1 MRFRFVLD
9 EPQLDD
15 AARVAVHSRLVIGRF
30 ACHRIKGDPRIL
42 LMADSGESVELAVEK
57 IDAESSDVLDRGHNW
72 STWRFSG
79 LIRTASAWN
88 RSPVHLR
95 FECGIEIE
103 QVEIPWKTFAEE
115 EVRRFLA
122 AKDDLAQRIR
132 PLLRCHRILEEN
144 VPCGSEFEGSE
155 KLTCTGCGARAEIV
169 DGRFSF
175 GTPVELGREVF
186 SGRNDLPGSFF
197 GDPRTIS
204 EVVRLQDG
212 LILDVGSGWRYHYEP
227 NVVHFD
233 TIGFPTTDVLAD
245 GAVLPFADE
254 SFDAVF
260 SFSVLEH
267 VKEPARVV
275 SEMKRVVKKG
285 GMIQVSA
292 PHLIQYHGHPDH
304 YFNPTFR
311 GLRHL
316 LGDGVDIEIDET
328 PVWGHPV
335 WGLVEILR
343 DWMAALPSEA
353 AIEFANTTVA
363 ELASSTASLFGR
375 RFVNELDLVR
385 ARGIATNNF
394 IVARRRC

>member
-9 EPQLDD
+9 EPQVDD

-30 ACHRIKGDPRIL
+30 ACRRRAEDPRVVL
-42 LMADSGESVELAVEK
+42 VAESGDSVEFAVEE
-57 IDAESSDVLDRGHNW
+57 IDAESSDFLEGGRNW

-79 LIRTASAWN
+79 LVRTGAAWN
-88 RSPVHLR
+88 RPPVRIR
-95 FECGIEIE
+95 FEYGLEVE
-103 QVEIPWKTFAEE
+103 QVDIPWRTFTDEE
-115 EVRRFLA
+115 MRRFIA
-122 AKDDLAQRIR
+122 TKDALIRRVR
-132 PLLRCHRILEEN
+132 PLLRCCRIHN
-144 VPCGSEFEGSE
+144 GHSPCGAVFEGLVE
-155 KLTCTGCGARAEIV
+155 LTCSGCGARAEIV
-169 DGRFSF
+169 DGCITF
-175 GTPVELGREVF
+175 GTQAEQGRNVF
-186 SGRNDLPGSFF
+186 HGRNDLPGSFF
-197 GDPRTIS
+197 GDPRTIN
-204 EVVRLQDG
+204 EVSRLRDG
-212 LILDVGSGWRYHYEP
+212 MVLDVGSGWRYHYES

-233 TIGFPTTDVLAD
+233 TIRFPTTDVLAD
-245 GAVLPFADE
+245 GGVLPFADE

-267 VKEPARVV
+267 VKDPARVV
-275 SEMKRVVKKG
+275 SEMKRVVKRG
-285 GMIQVSA
+285 GVIQISA

-343 DWMAALPSEA
+343 DWLAALPPEA
-353 AIEFANTTVA
+353 AREFANATVA
-363 ELASSTASLFGR
+363 ELTSPATSLFER
-375 RFVNELDLVR
+375 RFVRELDLAK

-394 IVARRRC
+394 IVARRTY